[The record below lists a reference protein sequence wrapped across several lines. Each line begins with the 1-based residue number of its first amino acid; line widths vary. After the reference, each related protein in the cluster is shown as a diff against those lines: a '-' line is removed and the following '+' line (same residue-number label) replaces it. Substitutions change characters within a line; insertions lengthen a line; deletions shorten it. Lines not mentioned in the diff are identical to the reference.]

1 LTSQSRRNVCAVPS
15 AWSGI
20 ALPDASTGVYA
31 VPLMLGQPSSVG
43 AGETALPAR
52 EVVLDGGVL
61 VVLVALV
68 PVGAAVWCGSVAGA
82 DGDDGAD
89 DVVAGSL
96 CASGVRARL
105 HY

>member
-1 LTSQSRRNVCAVPS
+1 MPS

-96 CASGVRARL
+96 CASGVRPRL